1 MKSTLVKRDDSG
13 QRSPGY
19 ISDALRSPWAT
30 FAMGGIGL
38 NNLPVTNVFWT
49 NCFYIGTTWP
59 TQADTLNAKHWKL
72 HIWPKLQFY
81 SKGHTEK
88 PKLNLLKNH
97 IRCKLHRIVQC
108 SNVAIILL
116 SFGYQ
121 KVPVHDFMCVCVWGG
136 SPIDLPH
143 SQPIAWE
150 SITSSWTF
158 LWLARRSS
166 YLWIIVV
173 WSRQYFWGKGFFD
186 IVWWCFSFTS
196 FLDVDKWF
204 KRFCPYIAIFI
215 L

>member
-1 MKSTLVKRDDSG
+1 MKRDDSG

-30 FAMGGIGL
+30 FAKGGIGL

-72 HIWPKLQFY
+72 YIWPKLQFY

-121 KVPVHDFMCVCVWGG
+121 KVPVHDFMCVCVRGVTYWFATFSTNCLRIYYQQLNFPVVGQKV
-136 SPIDLPH
+136 ILLVNNCRLVKT
-143 SQPIAWE
+143 IFLRKR
-150 SITSSWTF
+150 F
-158 LWLARRSS
+158 LWYCL
-166 YLWIIVV
+166 VV
-173 WSRQYFWGKGFFD
+173 LFFYV
-186 IVWWCFSFTS
+186 ISGCWQM
-196 FLDVDKWF
+196 
-204 KRFCPYIAIFI
+204 I
-215 L
+215 

>member
-1 MKSTLVKRDDSG
+1 MKRDDSG

-30 FAMGGIGL
+30 FAKGGIGL

-72 HIWPKLQFY
+72 YIWPKLQFY

-136 SPIDLPH
+136 FTYWFATFSTNCLRIYYQQLNFPVVGQKVILLVNNCRLVKT
-143 SQPIAWE
+143 IFLRKR
-150 SITSSWTF
+150 F
-158 LWLARRSS
+158 LWYCL
-166 YLWIIVV
+166 VV
-173 WSRQYFWGKGFFD
+173 LFFYV
-186 IVWWCFSFTS
+186 ISGCWQM
-196 FLDVDKWF
+196 
-204 KRFCPYIAIFI
+204 I
-215 L
+215 